1 MKAQTKSALLLFA
14 TLLVG
19 VLIGGFGASALHN
32 KRMEEIR
39 TTFERRGSISDMYEE
54 VIQPTDEAQRTQI
67 RAVLEQ
73 SETRFRSVRKEC
85 GEQFSASRDS
95 MRTNLNALLTP
106 DQQTRLDEWLERDR
120 DLRGRGRRDGRR
132 DRRPREESP
141 RP

>member
-1 MKAQTKSALLLFA
+1 MLLFA

-39 TTFERRGSISDMYEE
+39 TTFDRRGGISDMFEE
-54 VIQPTDEAQRTQI
+54 VIQPTDDAQRTQI

-73 SETRFRSVRKEC
+73 TEARFRAGRREC
-85 GEQFSASRDS
+85 RDLFMASRDS
-95 MRTNLNALLTP
+95 MRADLNALLTP
-106 DQQTRLDEWLERDR
+106 AQQARLEKWLERDR
-120 DLRGRGRRDGRR
+120 DPFRGRGGREGRR
-132 DRRPREESP
+132 NRRPHDDSP